1 MSLCEI
7 VSKDLP
13 EKIVVM
19 VSVVKARLAS
29 IGLGRNELEE
39 GGEGEPIV
47 AGPMDCVF
55 GKEKD
60 VGALEDYPTTQT
72 GKISKVLI

>member
-1 MSLCEI
+1 MRLCEI
-7 VSKDLP
+7 VRKALP

-39 GGEGEPIV
+39 GDEGEPIV

-60 VGALEDYPTTQT
+60 VGALEDYP
-72 GKISKVLI
+72 KISKVLI

>member
-7 VSKDLP
+7 VSKALP

-29 IGLGRNELEE
+29 IGLGWDELKERFE
-39 GGEGEPIV
+39 GLSRV
-47 AGPMDCVF
+47 ARPVDCILRQ
-55 GKEKD
+55 EQD
-60 VGALEDYPTTQT
+60 VGALPVC
-72 GKISKVLI
+72 GFM